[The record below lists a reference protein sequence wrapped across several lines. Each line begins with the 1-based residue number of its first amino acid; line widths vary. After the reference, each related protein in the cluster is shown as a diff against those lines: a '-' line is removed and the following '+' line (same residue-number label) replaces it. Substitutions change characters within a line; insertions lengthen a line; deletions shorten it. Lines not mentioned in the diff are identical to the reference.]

1 MTKSKILIDRLAKL
15 IKEGLITSKDI
26 GDEIKNSLNY
36 KKESVIN
43 KLNLVTRDEFE
54 IQKAR
59 LDKIQ
64 EEWGGMYK
72 NTLEPMYRK
81 YASKQYSFLYLKLRK
96 NPPEM
101 FQNFQKKINWKSAVK
116 DEYDESE
123 ESEED

>member
-1 MTKSKILIDRLAKL
+1 MSKTKILLDRLAKL
-15 IKEGLITSKDI
+15 IDEGMLTSKDI

-64 EEWGGMYK
+64 EEFGK
-72 NTLEPMYRK
+72 
-81 YASKQYSFLYLKLRK
+81 LKKR
-96 NPPEM
+96 
-101 FQNFQKKINWKSAVK
+101 KKIKKAKKFELSILFV
-116 DEYDESE
+116 DLFQVTYHRHEI
-123 ESEED
+123 

>member
-1 MTKSKILIDRLAKL
+1 MSKTKILLDRLAKL
-15 IKEGLITSKDI
+15 IDEGMLTSKDI

-64 EEWGGMYK
+64 KEFDK
-72 NTLEPMYRK
+72 LKKRK
-81 YASKQYSFLYLKLRK
+81 KTKRV
-96 NPPEM
+96 
-101 FQNFQKKINWKSAVK
+101 KKS
-116 DEYDESE
+116 
-123 ESEED
+123 

>member
-1 MTKSKILIDRLAKL
+1 MSKTKILLDRLAKL
-15 IKEGLITSKDI
+15 IDEGMLTSKDI

-64 EEWGGMYK
+64 EEFSRLKKRKK
-72 NTLEPMYRK
+72 N
-81 YASKQYSFLYLKLRK
+81 
-96 NPPEM
+96 
-101 FQNFQKKINWKSAVK
+101 
-116 DEYDESE
+116 
-123 ESEED
+123 

>member
-1 MTKSKILIDRLAKL
+1 MSKSKILIDRLAKL
-15 IKEGLITSKDI
+15 IDEGLLTSKDI

-64 EEWGGMYK
+64 KEFDK
-72 NTLEPMYRK
+72 LKKRK
-81 YASKQYSFLYLKLRK
+81 KT
-96 NPPEM
+96 
-101 FQNFQKKINWKSAVK
+101 KKVKKS
-116 DEYDESE
+116 
-123 ESEED
+123 

>member
-1 MTKSKILIDRLAKL
+1 MSKTKILLDRLAKL
-15 IKEGLITSKDI
+15 IDEGMLTSKDI

-64 EEWGGMYK
+64 EEFNK
-72 NTLEPMYRK
+72 FRK
-81 YASKQYSFLYLKLRK
+81 KKLKR
-96 NPPEM
+96 
-101 FQNFQKKINWKSAVK
+101 
-116 DEYDESE
+116 
-123 ESEED
+123 

>member
-1 MTKSKILIDRLAKL
+1 MSKTKILIDRLAKL
-15 IKEGLITSKDI
+15 IDEGLLTSKDI

-64 EEWGGMYK
+64 KEFGK
-72 NTLEPMYRK
+72 LKTRK
-81 YASKQYSFLYLKLRK
+81 KT
-96 NPPEM
+96 
-101 FQNFQKKINWKSAVK
+101 KKAKKS
-116 DEYDESE
+116 
-123 ESEED
+123 

>member
-15 IKEGLITSKDI
+15 LEEGLLTSKDI

-36 KKESVIN
+36 KKENVIN

-64 EEWGGMYK
+64 EEFGRLK
-72 NTLEPMYRK
+72 KRK
-81 YASKQYSFLYLKLRK
+81 KT
-96 NPPEM
+96 
-101 FQNFQKKINWKSAVK
+101 KKVKKS
-116 DEYDESE
+116 
-123 ESEED
+123 

>member
-1 MTKSKILIDRLAKL
+1 MSKTKILLNKLAKL
-15 IKEGLITSKDI
+15 IDQGLLTSKDI

-64 EEWGGMYK
+64 KEFGKLKKRKK
-72 NTLEPMYRK
+72 N
-81 YASKQYSFLYLKLRK
+81 
-96 NPPEM
+96 
-101 FQNFQKKINWKSAVK
+101 
-116 DEYDESE
+116 
-123 ESEED
+123 

>member
-1 MTKSKILIDRLAKL
+1 MSKSKIFINRLAKL
-15 IKEGLITSKDI
+15 IEEGLLTSKDI

-64 EEWGGMYK
+64 EEFGK
-72 NTLEPMYRK
+72 
-81 YASKQYSFLYLKLRK
+81 LK
-96 NPPEM
+96 
-101 FQNFQKKINWKSAVK
+101 KKKRTKKAK
-116 DEYDESE
+116 KL
-123 ESEED
+123 

>member
-1 MTKSKILIDRLAKL
+1 MSKTKILLDRLAKL
-15 IKEGLITSKDI
+15 IDEGMLTSKDI

-64 EEWGGMYK
+64 EEFGK
-72 NTLEPMYRK
+72 LKKRK
-81 YASKQYSFLYLKLRK
+81 KT
-96 NPPEM
+96 
-101 FQNFQKKINWKSAVK
+101 KKVKKS
-116 DEYDESE
+116 
-123 ESEED
+123 